1 MGKGLVE
8 SANFGLII
16 GMYLGC
22 MMVPQEARFKSTRGR
37 RVIYY
42 IILLCILIG
51 VYYLGKLYADNI
63 LKKLEPYILGYFI
76 FYIYRVILGTGFF
89 GGIPRLF
96 VKLNLMSLDN
106 IIYKS

>member
-1 MGKGLVE
+1 MGRGLVE

-22 MMVPQEARFKSTRGR
+22 MMVPQDGRFKSTRSK

-42 IILLCILIG
+42 IILLGILVG
-51 VYYLGKLYADNI
+51 VYYLGKLYADSI

-76 FYIYRVILGTGFF
+76 FYIYRVVLGAGFF
-89 GGIPRLF
+89 GGTPRLLG
-96 VKLNLMSLDN
+96 KLNLMSIDN